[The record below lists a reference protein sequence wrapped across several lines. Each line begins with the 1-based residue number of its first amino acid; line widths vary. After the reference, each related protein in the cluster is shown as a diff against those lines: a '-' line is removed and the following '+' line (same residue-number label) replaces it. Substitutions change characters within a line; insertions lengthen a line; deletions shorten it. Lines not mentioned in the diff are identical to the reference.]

1 MSADPY
7 TKREL
12 DMRFREILEKL
23 DEHND
28 VHKQILDQ
36 VIFTNGK
43 VKKVILFLTALAFYV
58 LGVSGIGLPTLVDLI
73 I

>member
-12 DMRFREILEKL
+12 DMRFREVLEKL

-36 VIFTNGK
+36 VLYTNGK
-43 VKKVILFLTALAFYV
+43 VKKLYLILTALGAYI
-58 LGVSGIGLPTLVDLI
+58 LGVSEFGVVQLLNLLV
-73 I
+73 